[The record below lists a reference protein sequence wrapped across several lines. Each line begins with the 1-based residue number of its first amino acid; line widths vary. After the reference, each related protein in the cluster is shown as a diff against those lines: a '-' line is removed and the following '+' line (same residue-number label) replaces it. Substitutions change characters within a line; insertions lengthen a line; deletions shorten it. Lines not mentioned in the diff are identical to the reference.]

1 MIITTKCVGIVVTVV
16 TIAWLD
22 VQNCKE
28 MKINEKNCKVCV
40 RAVVTVIIARPGPIH
55 LRFGNDGPC
64 LRLSSICTFATYLL
78 LPKQR
83 LQSTKRPKMHWHEK
97 CAKKWIWLSR
107 LWRSSFL
114 LGWRVIFKLRERKEK
129 KSWKVNNLKLFA
141 IFWPLACI
149 LCKEIPKK
157 FCATRLRAAIHLGEQ
172 VTSGNVQVGRHQQ
185 QLVQQ
190 LVQAGGVETIGAL
203 EFARCRARPP
213 CTCVDKLVR
222 ETQCVSL
229 GFVTH
234 QTQICHHMLG
244 FVRQQT

>member
-1 MIITTKCVGIVVTVV
+1 MI
-16 TIAWLD
+16 
-22 VQNCKE
+22 
-28 MKINEKNCKVCV
+28 
-40 RAVVTVIIARPGPIH
+40 
-55 LRFGNDGPC
+55 FG
-64 LRLSSICTFATYLL
+64 FASFAQRYL
-78 LPKQR
+78 
-83 LQSTKRPKMHWHEK
+83 
-97 CAKKWIWLSR
+97 
-107 LWRSSFL
+107 
-114 LGWRVIFKLRERKEK
+114 
-129 KSWKVNNLKLFA
+129 KS
-141 IFWPLACI
+141 
-149 LCKEIPKK
+149 
-157 FCATRLRAAIHLGEQ
+157 FCATRLRASIHLGEQ

-244 FVRQQT
+244 FVRQQTQICHRIHQLLVRLLNDSTIARKSLFQEKKIKMFIGSSICFGLGQIFPSWKRIFSQ